1 MSISDKLKILIV
13 DDTPENIDVLM
24 GVLKNDYKMIAALN
38 GEKALKMA
46 EGKYPP
52 DLILLD
58 IMMPGMDGFEVC
70 SRLKAAGA
78 TRDIPVIFITAKSET
93 EDETRGLELGAV
105 DFITKPIS
113 PPVVRARVRTHLSL
127 MLARQE
133 LERQNEELRDAARL
147 REDVEHITRHDLK
160 TPLNAIIGLPDLL
173 TLKGPVNAE
182 QEKIIGMIRESG
194 YKMLNMINRSL
205 DIFKMER
212 GIYLFHPE
220 PADMLQTVSK
230 ITVETQDIAWSKRIS
245 LKVLLRGAP
254 PVPEDNFIVMA
265 EELLCYSMLA
275 NLIKNAIEA
284 SPDKEKV
291 TISFS
296 EESDEAVIRIHNKGA
311 VPEDI
316 RDRFFEKYV
325 TSGKTTGT
333 GLGTYSARLMA
344 EIQKGRISM
353 TTSES
358 EGTTVTIRFQGY
370 GSVRENKNL

>member
-1 MSISDKLKILIV
+1 MSNSDKRKILIV

-38 GEKALKMA
+38 GEKALKLA
-46 EGKYPP
+46 EGKNPP

-70 SRLKAAGA
+70 SRLKAADM
-78 TRDIPVIFITAKSET
+78 TRDIPVIFITAKSEV

-133 LERQNEELRDAARL
+133 LEKQNEELRDAARL

-160 TPLNAIIGLPDLL
+160 TPLNAVIGLPDLL
-173 TLKGPVNAE
+173 PLKGPVNAE
-182 QEKIIGMIRESG
+182 QEKIIGMIRDSA

-212 GIYLFHPE
+212 GIYHFHPE
-220 PADMLQTVSK
+220 PSDILQIVGK
-230 ITVETQDIAWSKRIS
+230 IAAEIRDIAWSKRLS
-245 LKVLLRGAP
+245 LKILLRGAAP
-254 PVPEDNFIVMA
+254 APEDSFIVMG

-275 NLIKNAIEA
+275 NLIKNAVEA
-284 SPDKEKV
+284 SPEKEQI
-291 TISFS
+291 TISLS
-296 EESDEAVIRIHNKGA
+296 EESDEAIIRIHNKGA

-316 RDRFFEKYV
+316 RERFFDKYV

-333 GLGTYSARLMA
+333 GLGTYSAKLMA

-358 EGTTVTIRFQGY
+358 EGTTVAVRFPG
-370 GSVRENKNL
+370 RR

>member
-1 MSISDKLKILIV
+1 MNNSEKRKILIV

-24 GVLKNDYKMIAALN
+24 GVLKSDYKMIAALN

-46 EGKYPP
+46 EGKNPP

-70 SRLKAAGA
+70 SRLKTAEA

-173 TLKGPVNAE
+173 ALKGPVNAE
-182 QEKIIGMIRESG
+182 QEKLIGMIKESG

-205 DIFKMER
+205 DIFKMEQ
-212 GIYLFHPE
+212 GIYHFQPKPVDILH
-220 PADMLQTVSK
+220 TVTN
-230 ITVETQDIAWSKRIS
+230 ITVEIRDIAWSKRLS
-245 LKVLLRGAP
+245 LKILLHGETPA
-254 PVPEDNFIVMA
+254 PEDSFIVIA

-284 SPDKEKV
+284 SPDKEQITV
-291 TISFS
+291 SLS
-296 EESDEAVIRIHNKGA
+296 EEPDEAVIRIHNKGA

-358 EGTTVTIRFQGY
+358 EGTTITIRFPEIQIGP
-370 GSVRENKNL
+370 RE

>member
-70 SRLKAAGA
+70 SRLKAADA

-220 PADMLQTVSK
+220 PVDILQTVTK
-230 ITVETQDIAWSKRIS
+230 ITVEIRDIAWSKRIS

-254 PVPEDNFIVMA
+254 PAPEDNFIVMA

-353 TTSES
+353 TASES
-358 EGTTVTIRFQGY
+358 EGTTVTVRFPGY

>member
-1 MSISDKLKILIV
+1 MSISDKRKILIV

-46 EGKYPP
+46 EGKHPP

-70 SRLKAAGA
+70 SRLKAADA
-78 TRDIPVIFITAKSET
+78 TRYIPVIFITAKSEA

-220 PADMLQTVSK
+220 PADMLQTVGK
-230 ITVETQDIAWSKRIS
+230 IAVETQDIAWNKRIS

-254 PVPEDNFIVMA
+254 PAPEDNFIVMA

-316 RDRFFEKYV
+316 RERFFEKYV

-358 EGTTVTIRFQGY
+358 EGTTVTIRFPGY
-370 GSVRENKNL
+370 RSSLDNKNL